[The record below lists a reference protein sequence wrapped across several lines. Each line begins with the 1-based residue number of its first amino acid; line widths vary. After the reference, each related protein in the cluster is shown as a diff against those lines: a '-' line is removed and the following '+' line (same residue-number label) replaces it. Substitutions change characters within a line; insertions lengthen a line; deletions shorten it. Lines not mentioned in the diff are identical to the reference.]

1 MSRFNARYPYPG
13 EKSDTYVYDQMI
25 GVEKAF
31 VEPAEFLALVQL
43 NVAPVKPLV
52 GMICLADG
60 VNWNPSS
67 GAGVYCYH
75 SGQWNKLG

>member
-13 EKSDTYVYDQMI
+13 EKSDTYVYDQMVS
-25 GVEKAF
+25 VEKAF
-31 VEPAEFLALVQL
+31 VEPAEFLALVKTQ
-43 NVAPVKPLV
+43 VAPTKVFDGL
-52 GMICLADG
+52 IYFADG